1 MDILLKHE
9 DCMLLETFCENL
21 SEECIEAE
29 LSMPEY
35 MPDILRIVKS
45 TAEIKTSTCRIT
57 GDKAS
62 VDGVLTTLR
71 LIGDDKNA
79 LLLLDKDLATRTFV
93 APVIGQK

>member
-62 VDGVLTTLR
+62 VDGVCEMKMIYTAEDGGIYCFTLER
-71 LIGDDKNA
+71 PF
-79 LLLLDKDLATRTFV
+79 TRYCE
-93 APVIGQK
+93 